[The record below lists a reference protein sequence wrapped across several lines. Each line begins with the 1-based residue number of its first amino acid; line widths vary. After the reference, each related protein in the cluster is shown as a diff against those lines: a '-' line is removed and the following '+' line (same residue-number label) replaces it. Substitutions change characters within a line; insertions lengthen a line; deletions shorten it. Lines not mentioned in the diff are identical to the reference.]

1 MFDTVSSKVFY
12 YLDSLNREIAFTM
25 KPRTLKMVPMFADVD
40 VKTLS
45 TYIARW
51 KKKKPN
57 APKPQIVEKTR
68 NSTYVKPKTQQFDDV
83 EDSGNISPEAE
94 RIFNQTLLTPDT
106 IPTEITTE
114 LIEKETL
121 NQYYLAD
128 DPKDKQRLLSI
139 MQSIWAV
146 KHKVPTENT
155 NKTQSM
161 EDLLA
166 RLS

>member
-1 MFDTVSSKVFY
+1 LYES
-12 YLDSLNREIAFTM
+12 
-25 KPRTLKMVPMFADVD
+25 
-40 VKTLS
+40 
-45 TYIARW
+45 
-51 KKKKPN
+51 
-57 APKPQIVEKTR
+57 
-68 NSTYVKPKTQQFDDV
+68 FDDFDDLGEESDMMEPIDPV
-83 EDSGNISPEAE
+83 NIPK
-94 RIFNQTLLTPDT
+94 
-106 IPTEITTE
+106 EITTE
-114 LIEKETL
+114 LIEQETL
-121 NQYYLAD
+121 IQYYNSS